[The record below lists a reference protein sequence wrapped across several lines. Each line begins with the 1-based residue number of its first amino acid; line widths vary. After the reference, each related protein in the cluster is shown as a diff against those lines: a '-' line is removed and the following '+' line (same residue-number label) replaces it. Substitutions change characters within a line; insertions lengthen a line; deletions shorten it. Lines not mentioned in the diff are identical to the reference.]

1 MKNGKVKFTTTLNK
15 ETIVELERIRK
26 KLELRHLNDVI
37 EKLVEEKK
45 EVAN

>member
-26 KLELRHLNDVI
+26 ELELRHLNDVI

-45 EVAN
+45 K

>member
-26 KLELRHLNDVI
+26 ELELRHLNDVI
-37 EKLVEEKK
+37 EKLVKEKK

>member
-15 ETIVELERIRK
+15 ETIVELEKIRK
-26 KLELRHLNDVI
+26 ELELRHLNDVI

>member
-26 KLELRHLNDVI
+26 ELELRHLNDVI